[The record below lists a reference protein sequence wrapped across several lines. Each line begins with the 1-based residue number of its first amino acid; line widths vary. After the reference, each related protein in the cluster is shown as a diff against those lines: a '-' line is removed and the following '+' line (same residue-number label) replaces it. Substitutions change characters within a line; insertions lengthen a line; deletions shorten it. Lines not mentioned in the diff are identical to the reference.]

1 MDYTGKHIVCVD
13 DSPAARVALRF
24 ACKKAA
30 KRGGVVEM
38 LHIIPPSDMQ
48 NMFGA
53 LEKARAEQRSEA
65 EQLMAQLVQSAVE
78 YANITPLVK
87 LREGNPGEEI
97 LSAVMEDQSVD
108 MLMLGVSSDSTSEGR
123 KLISWL
129 SGALGDKLLVPLFL
143 VPGNLTDLQIEA
155 LS

>member
-1 MDYTGKHIVCVD
+1 MEYTGKHIVCVD
-13 DSPAARVALRF
+13 DSPAALVALRF
-24 ACKKAA
+24 ACKKTA

-53 LEKARAEQRSEA
+53 LEIAREEQRREA
-65 EQLMAQLVQSAVE
+65 ETLMAELSQQMVE
-78 YANITPLVK
+78 YSGITPQVQ
-87 LREGNPGEEI
+87 LRDGNPGEEI
-97 LSAVMEDQSVD
+97 INAVLEDTHVD
-108 MLMLGVSSDSTSEGR
+108 MLMLGVSPQSSADGR
-123 KLISWL
+123 KLINWL
-129 SGALGDKLLVPLFL
+129 SATLGDKLLVPLLL